1 MEHLT
6 SCDLC
11 KNINTNGICSSR
23 SNKQNYNEISIFGNC
38 MVFIYG
44 VKYYVKKCCIKTL
57 YLGLFSS
64 TYSQQ
69 KLFNIIKIKSP
80 KYVLLE
86 NEKHM
91 VFEINLK
98 NVEVI
103 ERPDGFTNLD
113 KLEIFRNI
121 NYMENSN
128 EYEFITKS
136 KFDNL
141 NIKGLDKKQ
150 NILNSDAKQCNNFEY
165 IYLIQER
172 TAVVSNQSIYKIGR
186 TTQLNFERFKGY
198 GKGYKILL
206 HVVCDNCIELELKLI
221 YLFKNKYRQ
230 AIEYGNEYFEGKYKL
245 MIKDILVYLI

>member
-1 MEHLT
+1 MEPLT

-23 SNKQNYNEISIFGNC
+23 SNKQNYQEISIFGNC

-57 YLGLFSS
+57 YLGLYSS
-64 TYSQQ
+64 IYYQQ

-121 NYMENSN
+121 NYMEYSN
-128 EYEFITKS
+128 KYEFITKS
-136 KFDNL
+136 KFDNK
-141 NIKGLDKKQ
+141 NITSLDKKQ
-150 NILNSDAKQCNNFEY
+150 DISNNNTKECNNFQY

-172 TAVVSNQSIYKIGR
+172 TAVAINRPIYKLGR
-186 TTQLNFERFKGY
+186 TSQLNFERFKGY

-206 HVVCDNCIELELKLI
+206 HVVCDNCIDLELKLI
-221 YLFKNKYRQ
+221 NLFKNKYIQ
-230 AIEYGNEYFEGKYKL
+230 SIEYGNEYFEGEYKS
-245 MIKDILVYLI
+245 MIKDILENL